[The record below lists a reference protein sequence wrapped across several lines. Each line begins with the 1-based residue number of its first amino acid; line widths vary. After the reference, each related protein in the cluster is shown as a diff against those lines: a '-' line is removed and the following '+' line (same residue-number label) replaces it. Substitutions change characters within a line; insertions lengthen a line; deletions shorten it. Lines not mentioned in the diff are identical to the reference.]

1 MKHTYI
7 DLHQGH
13 CNKSINKDLKEQ
25 NENFLIHLPMK
36 IFEKK
41 KNQTIRGLKSDR
53 RIERNK
59 NTLTNNANA
68 YTKLQ
73 ETLKHFF

>member
-1 MKHTYI
+1 
-7 DLHQGH
+7 
-13 CNKSINKDLKEQ
+13 
-25 NENFLIHLPMK
+25 MK
-36 IFEKK
+36 IFEKKK

-73 ETLKHFF
+73 ETLKHFFKKKEFLVQIEFFCN

>member
-1 MKHTYI
+1 
-7 DLHQGH
+7 
-13 CNKSINKDLKEQ
+13 
-25 NENFLIHLPMK
+25 MK
-36 IFEKK
+36 IFEKKK

-73 ETLKHFF
+73 ETLKHFFKKKNS